1 MDVEKLAQLARL
13 KLSNSEKEELAKQLE
28 AIVNHFETI
37 QKINTEGV
45 EPLVSPVE
53 LESFWREDRVGD
65 QLSPEEALANA
76 PETMGNL
83 FKVPPVI

>member
-1 MDVEKLAQLARL
+1 MDVDKLAQLARL
-13 KLSNSEKEELAKQLE
+13 KLTSAEKEELANQLE
-28 AIVNHFETI
+28 AIVSHFKTI

-53 LESFWREDRVGD
+53 LEVFWREDQVGD